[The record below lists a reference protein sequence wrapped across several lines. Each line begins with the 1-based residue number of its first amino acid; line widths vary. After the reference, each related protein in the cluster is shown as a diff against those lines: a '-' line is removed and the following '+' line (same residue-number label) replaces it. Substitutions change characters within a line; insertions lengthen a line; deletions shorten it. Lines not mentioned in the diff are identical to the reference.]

1 MTGSVVPGVGERIVK
16 VGPYPVDIAPKGNL
30 LLISQKDKPGII
42 GQVGMALGAN
52 GINIASMQVGRQ
64 EIGGSAVMILEVDNK
79 ASKTVIEELEA
90 IPEIK
95 RVREINFD

>member
-1 MTGSVVPGVGERIVK
+1 M
-16 VGPYPVDIAPKGNL
+16 
-30 LLISQKDKPGII
+30 DKPGLI
-42 GQVGMALGAN
+42 GQVGTALGVN
-52 GINIASMQVGRQ
+52 GVNIASMQVGRQ

-79 ASKTVIEELEA
+79 ASKTVIEELQA